1 MALSP
6 WVPRT
11 VCWGCRRRGRLCVC
25 TSRGC
30 AGDFRTLP
38 AALLLSEVTE
48 QRSLLELCFSTLPA
62 TLVIPSTAGAP
73 GGWPWPAGSSSAA
86 GVAAARGRD
95 AHCGTRPRGP
105 HRKGPQAGPRAASLH
120 KAAPPEASLRGFRK
134 SPPAC
139 VLTGSALWACLCP
152 RLPVTSDQGP
162 PYDLNST

>member
-1 MALSP
+1 M
-6 WVPRT
+6 
-11 VCWGCRRRGRLCVC
+11 C

-105 HRKGPQAGPRAASLH
+105 RRKGH